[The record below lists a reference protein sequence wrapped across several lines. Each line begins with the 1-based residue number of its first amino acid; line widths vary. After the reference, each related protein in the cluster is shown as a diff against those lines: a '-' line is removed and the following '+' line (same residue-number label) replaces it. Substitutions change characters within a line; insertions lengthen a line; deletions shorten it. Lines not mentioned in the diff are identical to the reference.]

1 MAEEKKTAE
10 QEKGQETEL
19 KKGSLKIHSEN
30 IFPIIKKWLYS
41 EHDIFIREL
50 ISNSVDAMNKRK
62 VLQPD
67 LDEKELRIEVK
78 IDKAARR
85 IDVIDYGIGMDATE
99 VKKYINQIA
108 FSGAEEFI
116 EKFKD
121 KQSNIIGHFGLGFYS
136 SFMVAEKVTID
147 TLSYKPKSKPA
158 FWECDGSTDYAMG
171 AGARTEVGTTVSIH
185 VSKDNDQ
192 YLEESKLQEII
203 ERFCNFMPFPIK
215 LGDTDINLQ
224 EALWLR
230 PPSEVKEEEYKEF
243 YKKMFHEWDDPL
255 FWIHLNADYPFN
267 LKGIL
272 FFPKIRNDLDIN
284 RGQVKLYC
292 NNVFVADN
300 LKEFIPEFLLL
311 LRGGID
317 VPDIPLNVS
326 RSFLQQDQQ
335 VKKISKYIV
344 KKVADHFKALFKE
357 DRKKYEELWNDMN
370 HFVKV
375 GMLTNEDFF
384 EQLKDLVVYK
394 TSDDRWV
401 TLEEYKEKN
410 QTDIN
415 FVKAGIDETDE
426 RKSYRYFYS
435 PGENSQVTYL
445 KMMKEMGVEVIFT
458 DSPLDTHLFQRFEM
472 SMPFTGFA
480 RIDSELL
487 DDVVDS
493 GKAEVVDANN
503 KTEAERVKDVFD
515 KALDNKQITVEAKR
529 LKSEE
534 IASLVVLNEH
544 VRRFQ
549 EMSMMMPGAKGDLLA
564 NHTLVVNIENPTVK
578 KIIKLEGLGKE
589 EDVKFLC
596 KYLHQLALIEQKRF
610 DGDELRSF
618 LDNANKVLR
627 ML

>member
-1 MAEEKKTAE
+1 MAEETH
-10 QEKGQETEL
+10 ETKDDL

-41 EHDIFIREL
+41 EHDIFVREL
-50 ISNSVDAMNKRK
+50 VSNATDALSKRK
-62 VLQPD
+62 ALEPEI
-67 LDEKELRIEVK
+67 DEETFRVEIK
-78 IDKAARR
+78 IDKKERR
-85 IDVIDYGIGMDATE
+85 IDFIDYGIGMDATE

-136 SFMVAEKVTID
+136 AFMVAEKVTID
-147 TLSYKPKSKPA
+147 TLSYKKNAKPA
-158 FWECDGSTDYAMG
+158 FWECDGSTEYAMG
-171 AGARTEVGTTVSIH
+171 PGTREEVGTTVSIYLN
-185 VSKDNDQ
+185 KDNDE
-192 YLEESKLQEII
+192 YLEESKLQGIL

-215 LGDTDINLQ
+215 LGDNDINLQ

-230 PPSEVKEEEYKEF
+230 NPSDVKEEEYKEF
-243 YKKMFHEWDDPL
+243 YKKMFHDFEDPL
-255 FWIHLNADYPFN
+255 FWIHLNVDYPFN

-272 FFPKIRNDLDIN
+272 FFPKIRNELDIN
-284 RGQVKLYC
+284 RGEVKLYC

-326 RSFLQQDQQ
+326 RSFLQHDKQ
-335 VKKISKYIV
+335 VSKISKYIV
-344 KKVADHFKALFKE
+344 KKVSDHFKSLFKE
-357 DRKKYEELWNDMN
+357 DREKYEELWKDMN

-375 GMLTNEDFF
+375 GLLTNEDFF
-384 EQLKDLVVYK
+384 EQLKDLVIYK
-394 TSDDRWV
+394 TSEDRWV
-401 TLEEYKEKN
+401 TLEEYKESN
-410 QTDIN
+410 QKDLN
-415 FVKAGIDETDE
+415 FVKPLDEE
-426 RKSYRYFYS
+426 KSENKTYRYFYS

-445 KMMKEMGVEVIFT
+445 KMMKEMGAEVIFT

-493 GKAEVVDANN
+493 EKAEVVDAEN
-503 KTEAERVKDVFD
+503 KTEAERVKDIFD
-515 KALDNKQITVEAKR
+515 KALENKQITIEPKR
-529 LKSEE
+529 LKSSE

-544 VRRFQ
+544 MRRFQ
-549 EMSMMMPGAKGDLLA
+549 EMSMLMPGSKADLLA
-564 NHTLVVNIENPTVK
+564 SHKLVVNIENPTVK
-578 KIIKLEGLGKE
+578 KIMKLNALGKDG
-589 EDVKFLC
+589 DVKLLC
-596 KYLHQLALIEQKRF
+596 TYLHQLALIEQKRF

-618 LDNANKVLR
+618 LDNANQVLR